1 MKIRDVIV
9 EASDKVT
16 PLKKHHER
24 VGKGVSRS
32 RDVGGYDRVYHLN
45 RIGMAMAVA
54 DGTSTKAVDS
64 PAETWFEKYNT
75 YHPLTK
81 EEDNMIKAAHNT
93 IPSDGK
99 VISSYGKSQEPK
111 DTNVQS
117 AVAKPKKNKYGV

>member
-1 MKIRDVIV
+1 MKIRDIIA
-9 EASDKVT
+9 EAADKVT
-16 PLKKHHER
+16 KLKQHHER

-54 DGTSTKAVDS
+54 DGESTKAVDS
-64 PAETWFEKYNT
+64 PGETWFEKYNT

-81 EEDNMIKAAHNT
+81 EEDNMIKQAHKT
-93 IPSDGK
+93 VPSDGK

-111 DTNVQS
+111 DTNTTS
-117 AVAKPKKNKYGV
+117 TVAKPKKNKYGV